1 MNREEK
7 DVLSE
12 SRSRSGIELARE
24 VAGGLD
30 GWGWGSIKRG
40 LKSSVTAPFKAV
52 KYSFTAPYQATKAY
66 ATNKPVRNLSN
77 FTRFSG
83 VDAEISGMGEVTL
96 EQISSLPPASRAKV
110 QQALAA
116 GRLRLA

>member
-12 SRSRSGIELARE
+12 SRSRSEGELARE

-30 GWGWGSIKRG
+30 NSGWGWGSVTRR

-52 KYSFTAPYQATKAY
+52 KYSFTVPYRGTKAY
-66 ATNKPVRNLSN
+66 LTNRPVKKLSD
-77 FTRFSG
+77 FTRFRG
-83 VDAEISGMGEVTL
+83 DMGKVTL
-96 EQISSLPPASRAKV
+96 EQISGMPPSLRAKV
-110 QQALAA
+110 QRDLAA
-116 GRLRLA
+116 GRIRLA